1 MIEYEQVV
9 KNNQLSIEENV
20 QQELHL
26 TKKTL

>member
-9 KNNQLSIEENV
+9 KDNQLSIEENV